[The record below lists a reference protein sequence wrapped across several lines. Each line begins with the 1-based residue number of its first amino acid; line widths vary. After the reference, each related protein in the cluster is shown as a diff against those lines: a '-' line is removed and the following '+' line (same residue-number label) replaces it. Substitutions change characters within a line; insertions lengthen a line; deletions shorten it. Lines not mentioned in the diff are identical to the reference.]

1 MIAALE
7 RLKLNQEQ
15 STLPEA
21 VKAFGISGGGGFMAL
36 MRSHPPLEERIAA
49 LREAGAPER
58 VSPVRR
64 G

>member
-15 STLPEA
+15 STLPEQ

-36 MRSHPPLEERIAA
+36 MRPIRRSKSA
-49 LREAGAPER
+49 
-58 VSPVRR
+58 SPRCVRR
-64 G
+64 RARRNG